1 MNILKLSAYYYPEQ
15 ISSAHL
21 TYDIEEAL
29 IKAGHKIIIIAPSP
43 SRNISNDLR
52 RKYKKLKIE
61 TKYDGAITI
70 RRFRMF
76 KEGKNPLI
84 RAVRYFLC
92 NVIQYIKGCREK
104 DIDLVFAG
112 STPPTQGFLC
122 GRVAAKLSRKSGKK
136 VPFIYN
142 LQDIFPDSLVNA
154 KMIREKSIIWKIG
167 RKIEDCTYRYADKII
182 VISDDFKRNIIA
194 KGVPEGKIAVIPN
207 WVNVDNVYP
216 IDRDN
221 NVLIKRFNLNPDKF
235 YITYCGNIGLSQ
247 NMDLLISVAKELKIA
262 FPNIYFILIGEGA
275 DKERLV
281 NIIKQDKIDNI
292 LIFPFQPY
300 EDIAHVFSLGDIGL
314 VISKPGIGGSS
325 VPSKMWSIMAAGRPV
340 LASFDKNSALV
351 NLIEDN
357 NIGIAVDADDRKNFI
372 DGIKA
377 LYLMEDDDLK
387 NIGYRAQNYVNTYLN
402 KNICIEKYINL
413 INEMIILG

>member
-1 MNILKLSAYYYPEQ
+1 MNILKLPAYYYPEQ

-21 TYDIEEAL
+21 INDVEEAL
-29 IKAGHKIIIIAPSP
+29 VKSGHKINVIAPLP
-43 SRNISNDLR
+43 TRNVPNDLQK
-52 RKYKKLKIE
+52 KYRKLKYE
-61 TKYDGAITI
+61 NQKNGAITI
-70 RRFRMF
+70 QRFWMFRERR
-76 KEGKNPLI
+76 NPISRCI
-84 RAVRYFLC
+84 RYILC
-92 NVIQYIKGCREK
+92 NVIQYVKGCRAK
-104 DIDLVFAG
+104 NIDLILAG
-112 STPPTQGFLC
+112 STPPIHGFFC
-122 GRVAAKLSRKSGKK
+122 GKVAAKLSRKSGKK

-340 LASFDKNSALV
+340 LASFDKNSALERV
-351 NLIEDN
+351 ITKSNCGLCIDPNDVESFKNTIIDIVTDQGKLLDMGKNGRRYIEENLTKE
-357 NIGIAVDADDRKNFI
+357 IGTSK
-372 DGIKA
+372 
-377 LYLMEDDDLK
+377 
-387 NIGYRAQNYVNTYLN
+387 
-402 KNICIEKYINL
+402 
-413 INEMIILG
+413 ILGVINNA

>member
-92 NVIQYIKGCREK
+92 NVIQYIKGCREN

-154 KMIREKSIIWKIG
+154 KKIKEKSIIWKIG

-182 VISDDFKRNIIA
+182 VISEDFKRNILD
-194 KGVPEGKIAVIPN
+194 KGVSEEKIVVIPN
-207 WVNVDNVYP
+207 WADTQGVYSVERKDNK
-216 IDRDN
+216 
-221 NVLIKRFNLNPDKF
+221 LIKKYGLDPNKF
-235 YITYCGNIGLSQ
+235 YITYCGNIGHTQ
-247 NMDLLISVAKELKIA
+247 NMDLLLNVAKKIQVEL
-262 FPNIYFILIGEGA
+262 PDVCFILIGEGA
-275 DKERLV
+275 IKSDVDKRIRAEDIK
-281 NIIKQDKIDNI
+281 NII
-292 LIFPFQPY
+292 LLPFQPY
-300 EDIAHVFSLGDIGL
+300 EDIAHVFSLGDVGL
-314 VISKPGIGGSS
+314 IISKPGIGSNS
-325 VPSKMWSIMAAGRPV
+325 VPSKTWNIMAAERPI
-340 LASFDKNSALV
+340 LASFDKNSELSR
-351 NLIEDN
+351 LIDAAN
-357 NIGIAVDADDRKNFI
+357 CGICVDAGDDIALENMIRSLRMNYDKKM
-372 DGIKA
+372 GI
-377 LYLMEDDDLK
+377 
-387 NIGYRAQNYVNTYLN
+387 NGN
-402 KNICIEKYINL
+402 KYINEFL
-413 INEMIILG
+413 SKEKCVEIYVKTLEGIKRNSNK

>member
-194 KGVPEGKIAVIPN
+194 KGVPEEKLQLSP
-207 WVNVDNVYP
+207 
-216 IDRDN
+216 
-221 NVLIKRFNLNPDKF
+221 
-235 YITYCGNIGLSQ
+235 IGL
-247 NMDLLISVAKELKIA
+247 MLIM
-262 FPNIYFILIGEGA
+262 FI
-275 DKERLV
+275 R
-281 NIIKQDKIDNI
+281 
-292 LIFPFQPY
+292 
-300 EDIAHVFSLGDIGL
+300 
-314 VISKPGIGGSS
+314 
-325 VPSKMWSIMAAGRPV
+325 
-340 LASFDKNSALV
+340 
-351 NLIEDN
+351 
-357 NIGIAVDADDRKNFI
+357 
-372 DGIKA
+372 
-377 LYLMEDDDLK
+377 
-387 NIGYRAQNYVNTYLN
+387 
-402 KNICIEKYINL
+402 
-413 INEMIILG
+413 

>member
-1 MNILKLSAYYYPEQ
+1 M
-15 ISSAHL
+15 
-21 TYDIEEAL
+21 
-29 IKAGHKIIIIAPSP
+29 
-43 SRNISNDLR
+43 
-52 RKYKKLKIE
+52 
-61 TKYDGAITI
+61 
-70 RRFRMF
+70 
-76 KEGKNPLI
+76 
-84 RAVRYFLC
+84 
-92 NVIQYIKGCREK
+92 
-104 DIDLVFAG
+104 
-112 STPPTQGFLC
+112 
-122 GRVAAKLSRKSGKK
+122 
-136 VPFIYN
+136 
-142 LQDIFPDSLVNA
+142 
-154 KMIREKSIIWKIG
+154 
-167 RKIEDCTYRYADKII
+167 
-182 VISDDFKRNIIA
+182 
-194 KGVPEGKIAVIPN
+194 
-207 WVNVDNVYP
+207 
-216 IDRDN
+216 
-221 NVLIKRFNLNPDKF
+221 NPDKF